1 MNAFR
6 NTLRGIAE
14 RVEGA
19 AAVAIVGLDGIAVE
33 TYGVAQ
39 DISIESVAAEMLAF
53 LKSAQNPRAEMF
65 SGPILELTVVG
76 EGRRIVL
83 SRISREYYLLLLL
96 GGEGILGHGRYELA
110 RAAVAL
116 EEELV

>member
-1 MNAFR
+1 MNVFR
-6 NTLRGIAE
+6 DTLRGIAE

-19 AAVAIVGLDGIAVE
+19 SAVAIVGLDGIAVE

-39 DISIESVAAEMLAF
+39 DVLIESVAAEMLAF
-53 LKSAQNPRAEMF
+53 LKSAQNPRAEML
-65 SGPILELTVVG
+65 SGPILELTVVS
-76 EGRRIVL
+76 EGRRIIL

-116 EEELV
+116 EKELV

>member
-1 MNAFR
+1 MNVFR

-19 AAVAIVGLDGIAVE
+19 SAVAVVGVDGIPVE
-33 TYGVAQ
+33 IYGVAQ
-39 DISIESVAAEMLAF
+39 DISIESVAAELLAF
-53 LKSAQNPRAEMF
+53 LQSAQNPRAEMF
-65 SGPILELTVVG
+65 AGPIRELTVVS
-76 EGRRIVL
+76 EERTIIL

-96 GGEGILGHGRYELA
+96 GGRGILGHGRYELA

-116 EEELV
+116 EKELV